1 MWRCSASR
9 TRRVRR
15 CGCTSGGGLRDRLV
29 RAVVGRCGPRA
40 SGRWSWWI
48 CPCSAGLLGWCSR
61 RRWRCPAPGCGA
73 GSFSEQDPAI
83 APRREL
89 LTTRA
94 GRWATRRAG
103 RGEPVSDIAA
113 TLGCDWHTV
122 NRSVRRWG
130 SALLAA
136 DTERISRVHALGLD
150 EHLMWRRG
158 RFRARAWATSI
169 VDVGRGQLLDIV
181 AGRTAEAPKRWLLG
195 RPRSWLA
202 AVRWA
207 VPGPVGPIPLSV
219 QRGSAARGPGRG
231 PLPCR
236 AVGQRR
242 PRRGPPQSPTADPRT
257 PRPQTRPPIPGP
269 QTARRGVRAR
279 HRRRTGPASGPARRR
294 RPLRRGPRRL
304 ARQRDPA
311 LDL

>member
-1 MWRCSASR
+1 M
-9 TRRVRR
+9 
-15 CGCTSGGGLRDRLV
+15 
-29 RAVVGRCGPRA
+29 
-40 SGRWSWWI
+40 
-48 CPCSAGLLGWCSR
+48 
-61 RRWRCPAPGCGA
+61 
-73 GSFSEQDPAI
+73 
-83 APRREL
+83 
-89 LTTRA
+89 TTRA

-181 AGRTAEAPKRWLLG
+181 AARTAEAPKRWLLG
-195 RPRSWLA
+195 RPRRWLA

-207 VPGPVGPIPLSV
+207 VPGPLGPIPLSV
-219 QRGSAARGPGRG
+219 Q
-231 PLPCR
+231 
-236 AVGQRR
+236 
-242 PRRGPPQSPTADPRT
+242 
-257 PRPQTRPPIPGP
+257 
-269 QTARRGVRAR
+269 
-279 HRRRTGPASGPARRR
+279 
-294 RPLRRGPRRL
+294 
-304 ARQRDPA
+304 
-311 LDL
+311 